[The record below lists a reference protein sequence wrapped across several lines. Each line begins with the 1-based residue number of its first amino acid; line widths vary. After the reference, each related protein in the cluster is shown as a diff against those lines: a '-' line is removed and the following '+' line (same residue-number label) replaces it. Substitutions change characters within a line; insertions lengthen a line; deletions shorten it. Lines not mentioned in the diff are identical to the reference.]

1 MDRGDPNLPLE
12 TLDEGARPR
21 RAAAAGARVLDTIL
35 PFMRCPGCARAP
47 LRRRGDG
54 AGCPG
59 CGKTFPMRDGILDML
74 GEDAVGVITPFQ
86 RVMQTGLVVSIYEN
100 SWRPAG
106 YFLASSRPFREEVKT
121 ILRLA
126 ERAGG
131 GRVLDLA
138 CGTGV
143 FTRPLARRW
152 PGVVVGFDLSLPM
165 LRRAR
170 RRLDREGLANVVLI
184 RGTVFRLPFIAGAFP
199 YVNCCGAL
207 HLFDNPDEALDEIR
221 RVSVPGARLSVQTTI
236 RPLRS
241 VGMAYLLER
250 FIRFGFFEEAELR
263 EKMREKGFALLET
276 ERHRISFT
284 FLAERIS

>member
-1 MDRGDPNLPLE
+1 
-12 TLDEGARPR
+12 
-21 RAAAAGARVLDTIL
+21 
-35 PFMRCPGCARAP
+35 MRCPGCAHVP
-47 LRRRGDG
+47 LESRGSVVC
-54 AGCPG
+54 CPR
-59 CGKTFPMRDGILDML
+59 CDKRYPVRDGILDML
-74 GEDAVGVITPFQ
+74 GGLPGEVITPFQ

-106 YFLASSRPFREEVKT
+106 YFLASSRSFRDEVKT

-126 ERAGG
+126 ERADGS
-131 GRVLDLA
+131 RVLDLA

-143 FTRPLARRW
+143 FTRPLARRR

-170 RRLDREGLANVVLI
+170 RRLDREGPGNVVLI

-207 HLFDNPDEALDEIR
+207 HLFDNPDHALDEIR

-236 RPLRS
+236 RPARS
-241 VGMAYLLER
+241 AGMAYLLER

-263 EKMREKGFALLET
+263 EKMRQKGFAILET
-276 ERHRISFT
+276 ERHRISYT
-284 FLAERIS
+284 FMAERIS